1 MLTRRTA
8 TVTMS
13 APEASITRLVSAKS
27 LNFPVPTIR
36 RDFSSI
42 EPMRKRS
49 SAMPASDEIDDFNAL
64 PLLDRRGRESAPI
77 DDRQVHLDRH
87 AIRDDAKI
95 GEQSPDRRPAG
106 QRGNRPVDRDRHAVM
121 SAHARHVA
129 PLADYSERGKMKSN
143 RGGGQRLNQIEIL

>member
-49 SAMPASDEIDDFNAL
+49 SAIPASDEVDDFNPI
-64 PLLDRRGRESAPI
+64 PLLDRRGREGAPL
-77 DDRQVHLDRH
+77 DNRQIHFDRH
-87 AIRDDAKI
+87 AIRDDAEI
-95 GEQSPDRRPAG
+95 GEQSINRRPAW

-129 PLADYSERGKMKSN
+129 PLVDYSERRKLKSN
-143 RGGGQRLNQIEIL
+143 RGGRQPPDHTQ